1 MEQNPEFCTGVQIL
15 LSRMES
21 NPEEFNVSSGNYGKW
36 GRVLEQLVIAKE
48 AGEDKLPFPNHLS
61 GITAAE
67 KNALY
72 GGYCK
77 FLRKRFDDYIM
88 KEILTDAKEL
98 SQYLAIAPPTVLGN
112 GGTGSSNTA
121 FGGNALSSITT
132 GMYNT
137 AVGYQSMYVSNSPP
151 TPITLTIGSAS
162 LSEEDIE
169 TIKRRVL

>member
-88 KEILTDAKEL
+88 KEILADAKEL
-98 SQYLAIAPPTVLGN
+98 SQSLAIAPNVVLGTPSYSF
-112 GGTGSSNTA
+112 GYTDHAQHIA
-121 FGGNALSSITT
+121 FH
-132 GMYNT
+132 
-137 AVGYQSMYVSNSPP
+137 QQ
-151 TPITLTIGSAS
+151 TIQ
-162 LSEEDIE
+162 EMKE
-169 TIKRRVL
+169 TI

>member
-88 KEILTDAKEL
+88 KKILADAKEL
-98 SQYLAIAPPTVLGN
+98 SQSLAIAPPTVLG
-112 GGTGSSNTA
+112 GITGSSSMTINAGAVTTVAYA
-121 FGGNALSSITT
+121 FH
-132 GMYNT
+132 
-137 AVGYQSMYVSNSPP
+137 QPP
-151 TPITLTIGSAS
+151 IANS
-162 LSEEDIE
+162 LSIGKVQLTKEDIE

>member
-15 LSRMES
+15 LSRMER

-88 KEILTDAKEL
+88 KEILADAEEL
-98 SQYLAIAPPTVLGN
+98 SYSAATAPNVSLGVPQR
-112 GGTGSSNTA
+112 
-121 FGGNALSSITT
+121 LR
-132 GMYNT
+132 M
-137 AVGYQSMYVSNSPP
+137 
-151 TPITLTIGSAS
+151 LGSAS
-162 LSEEDIE
+162 K
-169 TIKRRVL
+169 TI

>member
-88 KEILTDAKEL
+88 KEILADAKEL
-98 SQYLAIAPPTVLGN
+98 SQSLAIAPPTVLG
-112 GGTGSSNTA
+112 GITGSS
-121 FGGNALSSITT
+121 SITLNAGAGTT
-132 GMYNT
+132 GAY
-137 AVGYQSMYVSNSPP
+137 AFHQPP
-151 TPITLTIGSAS
+151 IANS
-162 LSEEDIE
+162 LSIGKVQLTEEDIE

>member
-88 KEILTDAKEL
+88 KEILADAKEL
-98 SQYLAIAPPTVLGN
+98 SQSLAIAPPTVLG
-112 GGTGSSNTA
+112 GITGSS
-121 FGGNALSSITT
+121 SITLNA
-132 GMYNT
+132 G
-137 AVGYQSMYVSNSPP
+137 AVTTVAYAFHQPP